1 MDFLNLTSLLYV
13 GFRLAPFILVSYFVI
28 SSIFNS
34 DIRGLIFLGL
44 LLLEVFIAIVVGNMF
59 AGWATIGDDANR
71 NGVCNG
77 LNLTPTGPLS
87 RVVPLNLNV
96 FAFTFGYLAQ
106 IIEENKLIM
115 TNIPTVVIFSLI
127 ILYHMYWLY
136 ANMCSKP
143 AFIFM
148 SLALGFGFGWLFAFV
163 IGKTGLVELQYFN
176 GLKNQE
182 VCKKV
187 SKQKFKCSTKN
198 VM

>member
-1 MDFLNLTSLLYV
+1 MDFLNLKSLLYV
-13 GFRLAPFILVSYFVI
+13 AFRLAPFILVSFFVI

-44 LLLEVFIAIVVGNMF
+44 LLLEVFIATICGNMF
-59 AGWATIGDDANR
+59 ASYAPAIEDPNE

-87 RVVPLNLNV
+87 REIPLNLNV

-115 TNIPTVVIFSLI
+115 SNIPTVIFFSAI
-127 ILYHMYWLY
+127 ILYHIFWLY
-136 ANMCSKP
+136 TNQCAKP
-143 AFIFM
+143 LFIFM
-148 SLALGFGFGWLFAFV
+148 SLAFGFGFGWLFAFV

-182 VCKKV
+182 VCKRA
-187 SKQKFKCSTKN
+187 SRQKFRCTTKI
-198 VM
+198 M